1 MGETPHRRL
10 PSKPSGLAHWSAPTA
25 AQWRGVE
32 VGCGARV
39 LGATHVAQESDVG
52 ARLLQVSLPH
62 PVATAALRSAVPDGE
77 ATTNTN
83 HG

>member
-1 MGETPHRRL
+1 
-10 PSKPSGLAHWSAPTA
+10 
-25 AQWRGVE
+25 

>member
-10 PSKPSGLAHWSAPTA
+10 PSKPSGLA
-25 AQWRGVE
+25 QRRGVE

-62 PVATAALRSAVPDGE
+62 PIATAALRSAVPDGE